1 LIVGSLRLLRDPLAH
16 ELIVGAVV
24 VVVAGEVVATLL
36 GNARERRVVGGLADA
51 FLLYT
56 RNRGTGVRK
65 DRGTRLIFACGA
77 YLSII
82 AAIAVAKIP
91 GLRLG
96 ANNWWAFGFA
106 LGLIVSGVVLRG
118 WAIFSLGRYFR
129 RTVTI
134 EPEQRLVRHG
144 PYRWLR
150 HPSYTGLLLVFAG
163 FGLAIGSWVGA
174 VAALLIA
181 LAGTLPRIRVEE
193 AALAE
198 KFGDDYSE
206 YARATDRLVPSVW

>member
-1 LIVGSLRLLRDPLAH
+1 MLLNDPLAH
-16 ELIVGAVV
+16 WLIVSMAVLVV
-24 VVVAGEVVATLL
+24 VGELVATLL
-36 GNARERRVVGGLADA
+36 GNARDGKRLVSGGLADA

-65 DRGTRLIFACGA
+65 DRGTRLIFALGC

-82 AAIAVAKIP
+82 AAIAIAKVP
-91 GLRLG
+91 GLRSG
-96 ANNWWAFGFA
+96 ANNWWTFG
-106 LGLIVSGVVLRG
+106 LGLGLVLAGVVLRG

-134 EPEQRLVRHG
+134 EPEQRLVRRG
-144 PYRWLR
+144 PYRLLR
-150 HPSYTGLLLVFAG
+150 HPSYTGLLLVFVG

-174 VAALLIA
+174 VAALLIGF
-181 LAGTLPRIRVEE
+181 AGTLPRIRVEE

-198 KFGDDYSE
+198 KFGDDYTD
-206 YARATDRLVPSVW
+206 YANSTDRLVPHVW